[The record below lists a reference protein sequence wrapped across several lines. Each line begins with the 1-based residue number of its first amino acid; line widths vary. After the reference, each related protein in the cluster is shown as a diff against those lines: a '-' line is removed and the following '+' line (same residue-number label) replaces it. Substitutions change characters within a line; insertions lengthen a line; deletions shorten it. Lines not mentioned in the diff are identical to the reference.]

1 MKILTNG
8 LNNLKRNKMKP
19 SDVKSRQLD
28 IKVSPNEIERFGGVD
43 NIKKLLRA
51 VIRDVSVETNV
62 KMEYVKRYEI
72 QKENQKWYN
81 LKNK

>member
-1 MKILTNG
+1 
-8 LNNLKRNKMKP
+8 MKP

-51 VIRDVSVETNV
+51 VIRDVSTPVNV

-81 LKNK
+81 LKNKK

>member
-1 MKILTNG
+1 
-8 LNNLKRNKMKP
+8 MKP

>member
-1 MKILTNG
+1 
-8 LNNLKRNKMKP
+8 MKP

-81 LKNK
+81 LKNKK

>member
-1 MKILTNG
+1 
-8 LNNLKRNKMKP
+8 MKP

-51 VIRDVSVETNV
+51 IIRDVSIETNV

-81 LKNK
+81 LKNKK

>member
-1 MKILTNG
+1 
-8 LNNLKRNKMKP
+8 MKP

-28 IKVSPNEIERFGGVD
+28 IKVSPNEIERFGGID

-81 LKNK
+81 LKNKK

>member
-1 MKILTNG
+1 
-8 LNNLKRNKMKP
+8 MKP

-62 KMEYVKRYEI
+62 KMEYVKRYEV

>member
-1 MKILTNG
+1 
-8 LNNLKRNKMKP
+8 MKP

-28 IKVSPNEIERFGGVD
+28 IKVSLNEIERFGGVD

-51 VIRDVSVETNV
+51 VIRDVSTPVNI

-81 LKNK
+81 LKNKK